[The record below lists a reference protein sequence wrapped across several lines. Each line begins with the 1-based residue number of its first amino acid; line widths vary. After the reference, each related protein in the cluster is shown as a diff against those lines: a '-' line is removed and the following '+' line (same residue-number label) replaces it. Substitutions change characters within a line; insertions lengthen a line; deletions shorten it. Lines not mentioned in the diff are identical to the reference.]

1 MPSPSTPWSESDL
14 QRLQQAV
21 ARLEAPSL
29 TLKITQALGSPI
41 EKALA
46 RLPSSA
52 RSGLQ
57 QATRLALEKAVA
69 VAFSSLG
76 EAEAAPLGQADA
88 QTTAPV
94 NQPFWRWRPNPGQ
107 RQNMSEWGH
116 KVAVGVSGAVGGWLG
131 PASTLAELPASTL
144 LILRAIA
151 DVARSEGADLRDP
164 AVKAECLAVFALG
177 SPSPSDDAT
186 ESAYYAARAATALL
200 VREAGVALGQVAAQQ
215 AAQQVGGSLATRAL
229 SRVLEVAASRFG
241 VVITEKVAAQSVP
254 VLGALTGAALNTLFM
269 AHFQAVARGHFVVRQ
284 LEARYGREAV
294 QQHYESLRQALPV
307 R

>member
-1 MPSPSTPWSESDL
+1 MSSPQTPWSESDL

-29 TLKITQALGSPI
+29 TLKITQVLGSPI

-52 RSGLQ
+52 RAGLQ
-57 QATRLALEKAVA
+57 QATRLALEKAVD

-76 EAEAAPLGQADA
+76 EAGPTPPAPAQAPAASA
-88 QTTAPV
+88 
-94 NQPFWRWRPNPGQ
+94 FWRWRPSTSQ
-107 RQNMSEWGH
+107 RQSASEWGH

-131 PASTLAELPASTL
+131 PVSTLAELPASTL

-200 VREAGVALGQVAAQQ
+200 VREAGVALGQLAAQQ

-229 SRVLEVAASRFG
+229 SRVLEAAASRFG

-254 VLGALTGAALNTLFM
+254 VLGAVTGAALNTLFM
-269 AHFQAVARGHFVVRQ
+269 SHFQAVARGHFVVQQ
-284 LEARYGREAV
+284 LEARYGSEAV
-294 QQHYESLRQALPV
+294 QQRYESLRRAPPT